1 MLPADLGEVVDVGA
15 SGEGVPQLIQLAVKR
30 CVPKALLQHG
40 GPREANNR
48 LRYIIM
54 HFAVRGAGEKAR
66 VGALQRATHE
76 CLHCSCATL
85 RIGVAVDI
93 FVVF

>member
-54 HFAVRGAGEKAR
+54 HFAVRGTGEKEYGWVR
-66 VGALQRATHE
+66 
-76 CLHCSCATL
+76 CSGPRTNVSIVPVRRCEL
-85 RIGVAVDI
+85 V
-93 FVVF
+93 